1 MDVTKN
7 IFAWKSILWGGTI
20 YIYIYLYIKE
30 LLVVSVCLVGVAD
43 GDHKL

>member
-7 IFAWKSILWGGTI
+7 IFAWESILWGGT
-20 YIYIYLYIKE
+20 IYIYLYIKE